1 MSDNVTFLDTKTTLA
16 IPVERILDA
25 PEARA
30 LKVAVL
36 VGLDENGE
44 LYLAFSDSDVPQ
56 ILWLFER
63 AKNMLMRSYDVPE

>member
-1 MSDNVTFLDTKTTLA
+1 MTDNVVVLGGITTLP

-30 LKVAVL
+30 LESIVL
-36 VGLDENGE
+36 VGLNEDGE

-63 AKNMLMRSYDVPE
+63 AKNMLMQQYDK